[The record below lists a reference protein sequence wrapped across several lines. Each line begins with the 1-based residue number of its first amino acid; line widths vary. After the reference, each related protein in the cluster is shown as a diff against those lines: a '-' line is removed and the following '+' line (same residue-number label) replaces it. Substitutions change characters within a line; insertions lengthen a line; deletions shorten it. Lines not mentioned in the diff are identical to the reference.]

1 MRSPPPPFLCGVL
14 CEVSKV
20 YGAVRMPSAAYNE
33 KQSAPK
39 WWKNGR
45 CNSRNCFFGVNFFF
59 GAFFYLFG
67 IVFSYYFYFIFPQAC
82 RFACEGDSAFG
93 NNVQITSSVTYSIFY
108 RRRLTAKCN
117 PREKDAIRGGLKK
130 ERVKWLI

>member
-1 MRSPPPPFLCGVL
+1 MLWCRGGFPFTNAEANEKKEGEGDFLSPPFLCEVL

-45 CNSRNCFFGVNFFF
+45 CNSRNCFFGVNFFLY
-59 GAFFYLFG
+59 GIFFYYSASLG
-67 IVFSYYFYFIFPQAC
+67 SFSLITFTSFSPKRAVL
-82 RFACEGDSAFG
+82 R
-93 NNVQITSSVTYSIFY
+93 VQVILLWEIMFK
-108 RRRLTAKCN
+108 L
-117 PREKDAIRGGLKK
+117 L
-130 ERVKWLI
+130 LQ